1 MSLDLNY
8 AAYIFL
14 YAAASVLLL
23 GGVRGRKLAWLFV
36 GLTMITALC
45 MGQIE
50 SYVFLPLALLAY
62 ALAIIGRTQPSSFTV
77 RLFGGII
84 AVLLLTVLAVH
95 GIKGFHNLLVLDGVK
110 VSKDGLPFTMYLN
123 MDKALAGIFVLAF
136 MPIARERPANW
147 HKLLLKTSLFAVLF
161 GFFLLG
167 LAVLCGKIH
176 WDPKIPS
183 FSWIWA
189 INNLLFVS
197 MAEEALFRGFI
208 QKNLASVFSRWE
220 KGPHLALL
228 TTSLLFA
235 FAHYAGGIAYS
246 IWGFLAGLGYGWLYL
261 ATGRIEASIL
271 AHFMLNAMHFFLFT
285 YPALG

>member
-1 MSLDLNY
+1 LSLDLNY

-14 YAAASVLLL
+14 YAAASVLLV

-36 GLTMITALC
+36 GFTMITALC

-50 SYVFLPLALLAY
+50 FYVFLPLALLAY
-62 ALAIIGRTQPSSFTV
+62 ALAIIGRTQPASFAV

-95 GIKGFHNLLVLDGVK
+95 GIKGFHNLLVLDGVN

-123 MDKALAGIFVLAF
+123 LDKALAGILVLAF
-136 MPIARERPANW
+136 LPIEYPHSVNW
-147 HKLLLKTSLFAVLF
+147 QKLLLKTGCFAVLF
-161 GFFLLG
+161 GVFLLG

-176 WDPKIPS
+176 WDPKVPV
-183 FSWIWA
+183 FSWIWLL
-189 INNLLFVS
+189 NNLLFVS
-197 MAEEALFRGFI
+197 MAEEALFRGFL

-220 KGPHLALL
+220 KGPYLALL
-228 TTSLLFA
+228 ITSLLFA

-271 AHFMLNAMHFFLFT
+271 AHFILNAMHFFLFT